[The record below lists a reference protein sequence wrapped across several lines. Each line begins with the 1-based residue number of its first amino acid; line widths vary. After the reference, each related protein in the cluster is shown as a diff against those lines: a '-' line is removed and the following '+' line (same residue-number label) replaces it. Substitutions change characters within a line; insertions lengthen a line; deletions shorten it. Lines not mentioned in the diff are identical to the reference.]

1 MKFKGLVVA
10 ANTPFQSDLEL
21 DLERIPSL
29 TDYLVGQKL
38 AGLFVCGSTGECSG
52 MTAPER
58 KAAAGAFIKAAA
70 GRIPV
75 IAHVGSDGVRESQEL
90 AAHAESAGADAIAAV
105 APYYFRPGSVAELV
119 DAMAQISEAAPKLP
133 FYFYHIPALTGVNFP
148 VLDFL
153 KAAEKRIP
161 MLAGVKFTYENL
173 MDFQLSL
180 NYDPERFQLLFGRDE
195 ILLAGLALGAEGGVG
210 STYNYAAPLYHR
222 MIAAFRQGDME
233 TARKLQLLSQKL
245 VLLLMRFGGSAGK
258 QIMELI
264 GQPVGPVRPPTR
276 NTFETNAELAAALR
290 AIGVAPYLGGELVI
304 GDRIG
309 A

>member
-38 AGLFVCGSTGECSG
+38 AGLFVCASSGEGSGLA
-52 MTAPER
+52 APER

-75 IAHVGSDGVRESQEL
+75 IVHVGSDGVRESQEL

-210 STYNYAAPLYHR
+210 STYNYFPRLYRELLKAYEAGDIERARSFQELTHR
-222 MIAAFRQGDME
+222 GIVLIGRYGMS
-233 TARKLQLLSQKL
+233 SQKL
-245 VLLLMRFGGSAGK
+245 YMKFAG
-258 QIMELI
+258 LD
-264 GQPVGPVRPPTR
+264 VGPMRLPAPR
-276 NTFETNAELAAALR
+276 LPLERELAFRRDIAEAGLD
-290 AIGVAPYLGGELVI
+290 PWLG
-304 GDRIG
+304 
-309 A
+309 

>member
-1 MKFKGLVVA
+1 M
-10 ANTPFQSDLEL
+10 
-21 DLERIPSL
+21 
-29 TDYLVGQKL
+29 GQLLKTAGAFDI
-38 AGLFVCGSTGECSG
+38 AGLIGFQELPIEPREIVVG
-52 MTAPER
+52 
-58 KAAAGAFIKAAA
+58 AAGA
-70 GRIPV
+70 
-75 IAHVGSDGVRESQEL
+75 
-90 AAHAESAGADAIAAV
+90 
-105 APYYFRPGSVAELV
+105 
-119 DAMAQISEAAPKLP
+119 EA
-133 FYFYHIPALTGVNFP
+133 
-148 VLDFL
+148 
-153 KAAEKRIP
+153 
-161 MLAGVKFTYENL
+161 
-173 MDFQLSL
+173 
-180 NYDPERFQLLFGRDE
+180 
-195 ILLAGLALGAEGGVG
+195 GVG

>member
-75 IAHVGSDGVRESQEL
+75 IVHVGSDGVRESQEL
-90 AAHAESAGADAIAAV
+90 AAHAES
-105 APYYFRPGSVAELV
+105 GSVAELV

>member
-1 MKFKGLVVA
+1 M
-10 ANTPFQSDLEL
+10 
-21 DLERIPSL
+21 
-29 TDYLVGQKL
+29 
-38 AGLFVCGSTGECSG
+38 
-52 MTAPER
+52 
-58 KAAAGAFIKAAA
+58 
-70 GRIPV
+70 
-75 IAHVGSDGVRESQEL
+75 
-90 AAHAESAGADAIAAV
+90 
-105 APYYFRPGSVAELV
+105 
-119 DAMAQISEAAPKLP
+119 
-133 FYFYHIPALTGVNFP
+133 
-148 VLDFL
+148 LDFL

>member
-75 IAHVGSDGVRESQEL
+75 IVHVGSDGVRESQEL

-173 MDFQLSL
+173 MDFDYYFNIS
-180 NYDPERFQLLFGRDE
+180 
-195 ILLAGLALGAEGGVG
+195 
-210 STYNYAAPLYHR
+210 
-222 MIAAFRQGDME
+222 
-233 TARKLQLLSQKL
+233 
-245 VLLLMRFGGSAGK
+245 
-258 QIMELI
+258 
-264 GQPVGPVRPPTR
+264 
-276 NTFETNAELAAALR
+276 
-290 AIGVAPYLGGELVI
+290 
-304 GDRIG
+304 
-309 A
+309 

>member
-75 IAHVGSDGVRESQEL
+75 IVHVGSDGVRESQEL
-90 AAHAESAGADAIAAV
+90 AAHAESGRGRRDRAV

-195 ILLAGLALGAEGGVG
+195 ILLARAGAWCGGRRRQHLQLCGAAVSPDDRGVQAGGYGDGAEA
-210 STYNYAAPLYHR
+210 AAP
-222 MIAAFRQGDME
+222 E
-233 TARKLQLLSQKL
+233 PEARASPDAVRRLG
-245 VLLLMRFGGSAGK
+245 READHGADRPAGR
-258 QIMELI
+258 
-264 GQPVGPVRPPTR
+264 PVRPPTR